1 MSRLTA
7 IGILTCSA
15 LLILAP
21 AGCAKRSTPAPTP
34 PPAPLAEARAVW
46 VTRFEYRTADDVRRI
61 IRNCADAG
69 FNIVLFQVRGNGTA
83 FYRSRLEP
91 WAVELGGRDPGFDPL
106 AVACEEA
113 RARRVQLHAWVN
125 VMPAWRGTRPPL
137 DEKQL
142 YNRKPEWFWYDQEG
156 KRQALSSFY
165 VSLNPCLPEV
175 RQYIVEVFREIVAEY
190 PVDGLHLDYIRF
202 PSEPPAS
209 PPGGKTDYPRDAVTL
224 AIYKAETGLAP
235 DDDPAAWKRWR
246 TEQVTRLVADI
257 RAMMRQVRPTA
268 TLTAAVVSVAQN
280 GLNRHQDGVR
290 WVNDDLVD
298 AAILMNYTNDPAEF
312 DRRIDPWLLARQR
325 GLIIPGLSIG
335 RSAGKPPE
343 EAHAAIRRMMEIGV
357 ERTGSFAVFSYS
369 SLFDTRE
376 PPTGA
381 DGAGSTGTAAD
392 GESQVR
398 AARREALLPV
408 RRAP

>member
-1 MSRLTA
+1 MSRFAA
-7 IGILTCSA
+7 IGVFVCT
-15 LLILAP
+15 LILVVIP
-21 AGCAKRSTPAPTP
+21 AGCAKRSAHEPAA
-34 PPAPLAEARAVW
+34 APSALAEARAIW

-69 FNIVLFQVRGNGTA
+69 FNVVIFQVRGNGTA

-106 AVACEEA
+106 AVACDEA

-125 VMPAWRGTRPPL
+125 VMPAWRGTQPPV
-137 DEKQL
+137 DERQL

-175 RQYIVEVFREIVAEY
+175 RQYLVEVFREIVAEY

-209 PPGGKTDYPRDAVTL
+209 PRGGKTDYPRDAVTL
-224 AIYKAETGLAP
+224 AIYKAETGRAP
-235 DDDPAAWKRWR
+235 DDDVAAWKLWR
-246 TEQVTRLVADI
+246 TECVTRTVADI
-257 RAMMRQVRPTA
+257 RAMMRQVRPA
-268 TLTAAVVSVAQN
+268 AVLTAAVISVREN
-280 GLNRHQDGVR
+280 GLNRHQDAVR

-298 AAILMNYTNDPAEF
+298 AAILMNYTDDPAEF

-325 GLIIPGLSIG
+325 GLVIPGLNVG
-335 RSAGKPPE
+335 RHANKPAE
-343 EAHAAIRRMMEIGV
+343 EAHAAIRRMMDIGV
-357 ERTGSFAVFSYS
+357 ERTGTFAVFSYS
-369 SLFDTRE
+369 ALFDRQERTE
-376 PPTGA
+376 GGDA
-381 DGAGSTGTAAD
+381 DRDAQT
-392 GESQVR
+392 R

-408 RRAP
+408 RRSAAP